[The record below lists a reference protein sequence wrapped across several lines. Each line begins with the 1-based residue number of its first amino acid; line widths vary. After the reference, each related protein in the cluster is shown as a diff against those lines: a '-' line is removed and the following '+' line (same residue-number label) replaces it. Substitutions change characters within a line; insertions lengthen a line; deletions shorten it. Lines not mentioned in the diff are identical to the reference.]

1 MVTGISMRLRTFR
14 DVSIKHKLTLIIML
28 TSSVALLLAGAAFG
42 TYELIMFRRAMTSH
56 LLTLAEIIGANST
69 AALAFND
76 QSAARE
82 TLTALSAEP
91 HIVSTTIYAR
101 DGRAFAKYF
110 RADMSQDL
118 SPPTPQKDGYHFG
131 QDHLVLF
138 RRIMLD
144 GEQVGTVYIQSDLQE
159 LRARLQLYVGI
170 VVAVMLASSCVAF
183 VLSSKLQGVISQP
196 IMHLAQTAR
205 VVSVEKNYAVRAV
218 KQSQDELGLLID
230 GFNDMLHQIQERDAA
245 LQQAHD
251 ELEKRVRERTQE
263 LQQEVAER
271 QRAEEALRESE
282 MRFRSVAQ
290 SANDAIIA
298 ADSSGNIV
306 FWNKGAQA
314 IFGYAEAE
322 VLEKPLT
329 LLMPP
334 RYRDTHRRGLERM
347 RTTGEAHIIGQTVAL
362 QGLRKDGSEFPFELS
377 LATWQTEEGT
387 FYSGILRDIT
397 ERKRAEDEIR
407 TLNTELEQRVVERTA
422 QLTAANQEL
431 EAFSY
436 SVSHDLR
443 APLRS
448 IDGFSRILLKSYLDK
463 LDTPGQD
470 YLQRVRAAS
479 QRMGQLIDDLL
490 ELSRVTRVE
499 LRREAV
505 DLSALAR
512 AIAAELQQTQP
523 GRQVTFVIAE
533 GLVARGDV
541 RLLRGVLENLL
552 NNAWK
557 FTGKLTHAEIT
568 FGSTQQD
575 GRPVYCV
582 HDNGAGFDM
591 AYADK
596 LFGAF
601 QRLHPASEFE
611 GTGIGLATVQ
621 RIIHRHGGRV
631 WAEGAVGQGAR
642 FYFTL

>member
-1 MVTGISMRLRTFR
+1 MRLRTFR

-118 SPPTPQKDGYHFG
+118 SPPTPQEDGYHFG

-251 ELEKRVRERTQE
+251 ELEKRVQERTQE
-263 LQQEVAER
+263 LQQEIAER
-271 QRAEEALRESE
+271 QRAEKALRESE

-298 ADSSGNIV
+298 ADSNGNIV
-306 FWNKGAQA
+306 FWNKGAQT

-322 VLEKPLT
+322 VLDKPLT

-443 APLRS
+443 TPLRS

-533 GLVARGDV
+533 GLVARGDA
-541 RLLRGVLENLL
+541 RLLRVVLENLL

-557 FTGKLTHAEIT
+557 FTGKLTHAEIA

>member
-1 MVTGISMRLRTFR
+1 MRLRTFR

-118 SPPTPQKDGYHFG
+118 SPPTPQEDGYHFG

-251 ELEKRVRERTQE
+251 ELEKRVQERTQE
-263 LQQEVAER
+263 LQQEIAER
-271 QRAEEALRESE
+271 QRAEKALRESE

-298 ADSSGNIV
+298 ADSNGNIV
-306 FWNKGAQA
+306 FWNKGAQT

-322 VLEKPLT
+322 VLDKPLT

-443 APLRS
+443 TPLRS

-541 RLLRGVLENLL
+541 RLLRVVLENLL

-557 FTGKLTHAEIT
+557 FTGKLTHAEIA

>member
-1 MVTGISMRLRTFR
+1 
-14 DVSIKHKLTLIIML
+14 
-28 TSSVALLLAGAAFG
+28 
-42 TYELIMFRRAMTSH
+42 
-56 LLTLAEIIGANST
+56 
-69 AALAFND
+69 
-76 QSAARE
+76 
-82 TLTALSAEP
+82 
-91 HIVSTTIYAR
+91 
-101 DGRAFAKYF
+101 
-110 RADMSQDL
+110 
-118 SPPTPQKDGYHFG
+118 
-131 QDHLVLF
+131 
-138 RRIMLD
+138 
-144 GEQVGTVYIQSDLQE
+144 
-159 LRARLQLYVGI
+159 
-170 VVAVMLASSCVAF
+170 
-183 VLSSKLQGVISQP
+183 
-196 IMHLAQTAR
+196 
-205 VVSVEKNYAVRAV
+205 
-218 KQSQDELGLLID
+218 
-230 GFNDMLHQIQERDAA
+230 
-245 LQQAHD
+245 
-251 ELEKRVRERTQE
+251 
-263 LQQEVAER
+263 
-271 QRAEEALRESE
+271 
-282 MRFRSVAQ
+282 
-290 SANDAIIA
+290 
-298 ADSSGNIV
+298 
-306 FWNKGAQA
+306 
-314 IFGYAEAE
+314 
-322 VLEKPLT
+322 
-329 LLMPP
+329 
-334 RYRDTHRRGLERM
+334 M

-541 RLLRGVLENLL
+541 RLLRVVLENLL

-557 FTGKLTHAEIT
+557 FTGKLTHAEIA